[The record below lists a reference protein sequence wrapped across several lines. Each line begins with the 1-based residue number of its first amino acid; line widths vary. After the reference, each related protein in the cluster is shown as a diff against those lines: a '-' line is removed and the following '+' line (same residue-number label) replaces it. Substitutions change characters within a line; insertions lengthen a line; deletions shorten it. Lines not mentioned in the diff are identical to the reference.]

1 MRITQRQI
9 GEQVLSDIA
18 AAFERLNGYQR
29 QVASGRRLTRPA
41 DDPTGTASTLGYR
54 GALLRVAQHLTNIDR
69 ARSWLSATDST
80 LSDLSLTLQRA
91 RELAVQG
98 ASDTLSADDRRR
110 IALEVRQLLGHTFSL
125 SKTMLG
131 DRHLFSGF
139 KVTTPPYNPLPNEY
153 DVPVPPPYQ
162 GDGGEMPAE
171 IDAGTTITVN
181 LTADV
186 VFGPAVAAL
195 IQLRDALDSGSS
207 AAVEAALPA
216 LDQAINTAVDNR
228 VIVGARLNRLEA
240 AESRLQDLKLSL
252 TELKSRTE
260 DVDFAEATT
269 HLAIAEAAYRAAL
282 MGSARVIQPSLLDF
296 LK

>member
-1 MRITQRQI
+1 MRISHRQV
-9 GEQVLSDIA
+9 GERVLADIE
-18 AAFERLNGYQR
+18 AAFERLNRYQR
-29 QVASGRRLTRPA
+29 QVASGRRVTRPA
-41 DDPTGTASTLGYR
+41 DDPQGTAAALGYR
-54 GALLRVAQHLTNIDR
+54 AVLLRIGQHLAGIDR
-69 ARSWLSATDST
+69 AQGWLSAADAA
-80 LSDLSLTLQRA
+80 LNDLTQTLQRA

-110 IALEVRQLLGHTFSL
+110 IALEVRQLLGHTFGL

-131 DRHLFSGF
+131 SRYIFSGF

-153 DVPVPPPYQ
+153 DVPAPPPYQ
-162 GDGGEMPAE
+162 GDGGQMPAE
-171 IDAGTTITVN
+171 IEAGTAITVN

-186 VFGPAVAAL
+186 VFSPAIAAL

-240 AESRLQDLKLSL
+240 AASRLQDLKLSV
-252 TELKSRTE
+252 TGLKSNVE

-269 HLAIAEAAYRAAL
+269 QLAMAETAYRAAL
-282 MGSARVIQPSLLDF
+282 MGAARVIQPSLLEF